1 MFLPDFSK
9 HLFRSAKLRYQII
22 KAANGATRFS
32 IPKKK
37 METVKIP
44 VPPIDIQ
51 REIVHILDQFTAL
64 TVGLK
69 AELAARKQQYEY
81 YKDSDNTVKQKTM
94 DSIFDITEG
103 LPAEIAARQQ
113 QYEYYRDK
121 LLTFKEK

>member
-1 MFLPDFSK
+1 
-9 HLFRSAKLRYQII
+9 
-22 KAANGATRFS
+22 
-32 IPKKK
+32 

-64 TVGLK
+64 TAELA

-81 YKDSDNTVKQKTM
+81 YQRDSDNTVEQKTM